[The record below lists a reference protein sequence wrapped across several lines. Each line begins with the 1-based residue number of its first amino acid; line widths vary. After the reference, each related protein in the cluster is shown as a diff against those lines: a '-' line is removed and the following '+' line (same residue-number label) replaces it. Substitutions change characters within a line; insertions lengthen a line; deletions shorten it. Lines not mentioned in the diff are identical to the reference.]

1 METIRGSPHHS
12 EQDKDKRLA
21 LTVIG
26 SLMLAGG
33 VAAALLGPLEIYCY
47 YLFSPGGPFHYEG
60 FAFGS
65 FMFGNITAQIAGY
78 YLLAIILIPLG
89 YGHLRRRRWIRPVAL
104 ALLQAWLVVG
114 APLTLIAAFILA
126 GTKEL
131 FPLAAVL
138 GLILIVLVYPLLPI
152 LLIRFYRSPQVQRI
166 LESRDGGPCRLD
178 TLPGPLLT
186 LSVLYLFLIIA
197 LHILTL
203 FNGIFPL
210 FGRFLYGLPGI
221 ALLDLTAA
229 CLALITW
236 GTLQRRL
243 WAWWGALL
251 LLGLLA
257 LSTILSFCRSSY
269 PAILQ
274 GLAFPQAEIDFLS
287 GIPLT
292 GFHLALLAG
301 ISPAITWIMALLARR
316 HFRN

>member
-89 YGHLRRRRWIRPVAL
+89 YGHLRKRRWIRPVAL

-131 FPLAAVL
+131 SPLAAVL
-138 GLILIVLVYPLLPI
+138 GLILIVLVYPLLPVF
-152 LLIRFYRSPQVQRI
+152 LIRFYRKSEVRQT
-166 LESRDGGPCRLD
+166 LESRDAGSCPLD

-186 LSVLYLFLIIA
+186 LNLPPFR
-197 LHILTL
+197 
-203 FNGIFPL
+203 PL
-210 FGRFLYGLPGI
+210 PLRPAGYCFAGSDSGLPG
-221 ALLDLTAA
+221 LDYMGDLAA
-229 CLALITW
+229 PVVGLVGRPAPPGPPCLIHDPLFLP
-236 GTLQRRL
+236 LQLPGNPAR
-243 WAWWGALL
+243 A
-251 LLGLLA
+251 GL
-257 LSTILSFCRSSY
+257 
-269 PAILQ
+269 PP
-274 GLAFPQAEIDFLS
+274 G
-287 GIPLT
+287 
-292 GFHLALLAG
+292 
-301 ISPAITWIMALLARR
+301 
-316 HFRN
+316 RN